1 MKKNVFRFFVMSLF
15 FFFLGLWIVFSLF
28 ERTKE
33 EMILNN
39 NTIVMTI
46 LERHPEL
53 EGEII
58 DSLKQIHLQQDFSVL
73 EKYGLTSLSSL
84 EYLESMNSLK
94 ITFFVSYFIFFF
106 LVFFVISIYFVYL
119 EKKRKREIKKIDQYL
134 FALLSQDI
142 QVDLRDFQS
151 GELASLQND
160 LMKVT
165 SRLKNALETS
175 KKDKVELSKTLAD
188 ISHQLKT
195 PLTSLLI
202 LNDNLSSFS
211 IDEKTRQEFLK
222 KQEQIILHMKSLIV
236 TLLKVSQIESGMI
249 ELKKE
254 MLSINELISYVL
266 EHVDLLLVA
275 KNILVKKEISKDL
288 KIVGDFNWLGEA
300 ILNIIK
306 NACEHSKENGII
318 EISVSENPMYAEIL
332 ITDYGEGISKKD
344 LKHIFER
351 FYKSGSDKES
361 IGIGLNLTKS
371 ILSRSSATISC
382 KSVLGKY
389 TTFIIHFYKG
399 IV

>member
-1 MKKNVFRFFVMSLF
+1 MKKNVFRFFVISLL

-28 ERTKE
+28 ERTKR

-46 LERHPEL
+46 LEQHPEL

-134 FALLSQDI
+134 FSLLSQDI

-195 PLTSLLI
+195 LKDQDIVEYKREGKVLI
-202 LNDNLSSFS
+202 Y
-211 IDEKTRQEFLK
+211 RLK
-222 KQEQIILHMKSLIV
+222 APE
-236 TLLKVSQIESGMI
+236 
-249 ELKKE
+249 
-254 MLSINELISYVL
+254 
-266 EHVDLLLVA
+266 
-275 KNILVKKEISKDL
+275 
-288 KIVGDFNWLGEA
+288 
-300 ILNIIK
+300 
-306 NACEHSKENGII
+306 
-318 EISVSENPMYAEIL
+318 VSEMMMYAVKV
-332 ITDYGEGISKKD
+332 TEG
-344 LKHIFER
+344 
-351 FYKSGSDKES
+351 
-361 IGIGLNLTKS
+361 
-371 ILSRSSATISC
+371 
-382 KSVLGKY
+382 
-389 TTFIIHFYKG
+389 
-399 IV
+399 